1 MILMKRRKD
10 TKGLFR
16 CVKEGDLVTIRL
28 GETGTSRFLFP
39 GLVVTKRRENKRDQY
54 LILAAGETHW
64 VTDNDLGPIELSLR
78 AERKRR
84 ERSSGKA

>member
-1 MILMKRRKD
+1 MILTRRRKD
-10 TKGLFR
+10 TKGLFI

-39 GLVVTKRRENKRDQY
+39 GIIVTKCRKDKRDQY
-54 LILAAGETHW
+54 LILAAGETYW
-64 VTDNDLGPIELSLR
+64 VTDNDLGPIELSIR